1 MAVLLFRVCDAPFL
15 FTKLFAVSA
24 MKSDQLEAFALYVHV
39 EARVAALGHTLPPTP
54 PAPKGNY
61 TGYSREGN
69 LIYLSG
75 HLPQLLDGSLMKGRL
90 GENFTVEEGQ
100 AAARQCAL
108 NLLATIRGAAGGD
121 LDNVKRVLRVTGYVN
136 STPDF
141 TAQPSV
147 INGCSD
153 FFGEVFGVEVARH
166 ARSAVGVNVLPL
178 GVPVEIEAIVLLKDG
193 C

>member
-1 MAVLLFRVCDAPFL
+1 MLSRSLLSTSSSILRR
-15 FTKLFAVSA
+15 
-24 MKSDQLEAFALYVHV
+24 QVHV

-69 LIYLSG
+69 LLYLSG
-75 HLPQLLDGSLMKGRL
+75 HLPQMLDGTLMKGRL

-108 NLLATIRGAAGGD
+108 NLLATIKGACGD
-121 LDNVKRVLRVTGYVN
+121 LDNVQRVLRVTGYVN
-136 STPDF
+136 STADF
-141 TAQPSV
+141 TSQPVV

-178 GVPVEIEAIVLLKDG
+178 GVPVEIEAIVLLK
-193 C
+193 

>member
-1 MAVLLFRVCDAPFL
+1 MIGRSLISSSKTFFRRN
-15 FTKLFAVSA
+15 
-24 MKSDQLEAFALYVHV
+24 VHV

-61 TGYSREGN
+61 TGFSREGN
-69 LIYLSG
+69 LLYLSG
-75 HLPQLLDGSLMKGRL
+75 HLPQMLDGNLMKGRL
-90 GENFTVEEGQ
+90 GENFTVEQGQ
-100 AAARQCAL
+100 EAARQCAL
-108 NLLATIRGAAGGD
+108 NLLATIRGACGGD
-121 LDNVKRVLRVTGYVN
+121 LDKVKRVLRVTGYVN
-136 STPDF
+136 STSDF

-178 GVPVEIEAIVLLKDG
+178 GVPVEIEAIVLLKD
-193 C
+193 

>member
-1 MAVLLFRVCDAPFL
+1 MLSRSL
-15 FTKLFAVSA
+15 VST
-24 MKSDQLEAFALYVHV
+24 SSSLVRRHVHV

-69 LIYLSG
+69 LLYLSG
-75 HLPQLLDGSLMKGRL
+75 HLPQMLDGTLMKGRL
-90 GENFTVEEGQ
+90 GENFTVDEGQ

-108 NLLATIRGAAGGD
+108 NLLATIKGACGD

-136 STPDF
+136 STTDF
-141 TAQPSV
+141 TSQPVV

-178 GVPVEIEAIVLLKDG
+178 GVPVEIEAIVLLK
-193 C
+193 